1 MRVLLF
7 TGKGGVGKT
16 TTAAAT
22 ALRIAEQGQRV
33 IVTSADPAHSLSDSM
48 GLELGTEPIQI
59 APRCWAQQL
68 DARERLEENWGEIR
82 VWMMEMLDWAGVEG
96 IEAEE
101 LSVIP
106 GLDEL
111 FALTEVESLCESGL
125 FDVVVVDCAPTA
137 ETIRLLSLPDILSW
151 YMERLYPASR
161 RVNRLVS
168 PLLSRLTSLP
178 VADDAVFSAGQRL
191 YDSLD
196 SVRRILADP
205 KITSA
210 RLVMNPEAMVIAEA
224 RRTYTYLSLFG
235 YQVDAVIVNR
245 MLPELALDPWFEKW
259 REQQQIHLQTI
270 ERSFGALPVFR
281 AEHVGGEVVG
291 LEALAGFA
299 DGLWG
304 QADPS
309 ARLVAGRPL
318 RVDRQG
324 DDYLLSLEL
333 PFADSADLDLTRAGD
348 ELFISIGPH
357 RRNLTL
363 PDSLS
368 RREISSAALQDG
380 CLAIKFVQ
388 TTQPLS

>member
-48 GLELGTEPIQI
+48 GIELGTEPIQI

-178 VADDAVFSAGQRL
+178 VADDAVFTAGQRL

-270 ERSFGALPVFR
+270 EQSFGALPVFR

-291 LEALAGFA
+291 LEALASFA
-299 DGLWG
+299 DELWG

-324 DDYLLSLEL
+324 DDFVLSLEL
-333 PFADSADLDLTRAGD
+333 PFADSSDLDLTRAGG
-348 ELFISIGPH
+348 EIFISIGPH

-380 CLAIKFVQ
+380 CLAIKFVDA
-388 TTQPLS
+388 T

>member
-48 GLELGTEPIQI
+48 GIELGTEPIQI
-59 APRCWAQQL
+59 APKCWAQQL

-82 VWMMEMLDWAGVEG
+82 VWMMEVLDWAGVEG

-178 VADDAVFSAGQRL
+178 VADDAVFTAGQRL

-270 ERSFGALPVFR
+270 EQSFGALPVFR

-291 LEALAGFA
+291 LEALASFA

-324 DDYLLSLEL
+324 DDFVLSLEL
-333 PFADSADLDLTRAGD
+333 PFADSSDLDLTRAGG

-380 CLAIKFVQ
+380 CLAIKFVDA
-388 TTQPLS
+388 T

>member
-48 GLELGTEPIQI
+48 GIELGTEPIQI

-82 VWMMEMLDWAGVEG
+82 VWMMEVLDWAGVEG

-178 VADDAVFSAGQRL
+178 VADDAVFTAGQRL

-270 ERSFGALPVFR
+270 EQSFGALPVFR

-291 LEALAGFA
+291 LEALASFA

-324 DDYLLSLEL
+324 DDFVLSLEL
-333 PFADSADLDLTRAGD
+333 PFADSSDLDLTRAGG
-348 ELFISIGPH
+348 ELFISMGPH

-380 CLAIKFVQ
+380 CLAIKFVDA
-388 TTQPLS
+388 T

>member
-48 GLELGTEPIQI
+48 GIELGTEPIQI

-82 VWMMEMLDWAGVEG
+82 VWMMEVLDWAGVEG

-137 ETIRLLSLPDILSW
+137 ETIRLLSLPEILSW

-178 VADDAVFSAGQRL
+178 VADDAVFTAGQRL

-270 ERSFGALPVFR
+270 EQSFGALPVFR

-291 LEALAGFA
+291 LEALASFA

-324 DDYLLSLEL
+324 DDFVLSLEL
-333 PFADSADLDLTRAGD
+333 PFADSSDLDLTRAGG

-380 CLAIKFVQ
+380 CLAIKFVDA
-388 TTQPLS
+388 T

>member
-48 GLELGTEPIQI
+48 GIELGTEPIQI

-82 VWMMEMLDWAGVEG
+82 VWMMEVLDWAGVEG

-178 VADDAVFSAGQRL
+178 VADDAVFTAGQRL

-270 ERSFGALPVFR
+270 EQSFGALPVFR

-291 LEALAGFA
+291 LEALASFA

-324 DDYLLSLEL
+324 DDFVLSLEL
-333 PFADSADLDLTRAGD
+333 PFADSSDLDLTRAGG

-380 CLAIKFVQ
+380 CLAIKFVDA
-388 TTQPLS
+388 T

>member
-48 GLELGTEPIQI
+48 GIELGTEPIQI

-82 VWMMEMLDWAGVEG
+82 VWMMEVLDWAGVEG

-178 VADDAVFSAGQRL
+178 VADDAVFTAGQRL

-270 ERSFGALPVFR
+270 EQSFGALPVFR

-291 LEALAGFA
+291 LEALASFA

-324 DDYLLSLEL
+324 DDFVLSLEL
-333 PFADSADLDLTRAGD
+333 PFADSSDLDLTRAGGD
-348 ELFISIGPH
+348 LFISIGPH

-380 CLAIKFVQ
+380 CLAIKFVDA
-388 TTQPLS
+388 T

>member
-48 GLELGTEPIQI
+48 GLELGTEPTEV

-82 VWMMEMLDWAGVEG
+82 GWMIEMLDWAGVEA

-101 LSVIP
+101 LSMIP

-111 FALTEVESLCESGL
+111 FALTEVESLCKSGR

-151 YMERLYPASR
+151 YMDRLYPASR
-161 RVNRLVS
+161 RVNRMVG
-168 PLLSRLTSLP
+168 PLISRLTSLP

-191 YDSLD
+191 YASLE

-235 YQVDAVIVNR
+235 YHVDAVIVNR
-245 MLPELALDPWFEKW
+245 VLPELARDPWFESW
-259 REQQQIHLQTI
+259 REQQQAHLETI
-270 ERSFGALPVFR
+270 EHSFGALAVFQ
-281 AEHVGGEVVG
+281 AAHVGGEVVG
-291 LEALAGFA
+291 MDALNCFA
-299 DGLWG
+299 QGLWG
-304 QADPS
+304 EADPS
-309 ARLVAGRPL
+309 ARLVTGRPL
-318 RVDRQG
+318 RVERDG
-324 DDYLLSLEL
+324 DAYVLSLEL
-333 PFADSADLDLTRAGD
+333 PFADSEDLDLTRSGD

-368 RREISSAALQDG
+368 RREITSAALQNG
-380 CLAIKFVQ
+380 CLSMRFVAA
-388 TTQPLS
+388 TLPLN

>member
-48 GLELGTEPIQI
+48 GIELGTEPIQI

-68 DARERLEENWGEIR
+68 DARERLEENWGESR
-82 VWMMEMLDWAGVEG
+82 VWMMEVLDWAGVEG

-178 VADDAVFSAGQRL
+178 VADDAVFTAGQR
-191 YDSLD
+191 
-196 SVRRILADP
+196 
-205 KITSA
+205 
-210 RLVMNPEAMVIAEA
+210 
-224 RRTYTYLSLFG
+224 
-235 YQVDAVIVNR
+235 
-245 MLPELALDPWFEKW
+245 
-259 REQQQIHLQTI
+259 
-270 ERSFGALPVFR
+270 
-281 AEHVGGEVVG
+281 
-291 LEALAGFA
+291 
-299 DGLWG
+299 
-304 QADPS
+304 
-309 ARLVAGRPL
+309 
-318 RVDRQG
+318 
-324 DDYLLSLEL
+324 
-333 PFADSADLDLTRAGD
+333 
-348 ELFISIGPH
+348 
-357 RRNLTL
+357 
-363 PDSLS
+363 
-368 RREISSAALQDG
+368 
-380 CLAIKFVQ
+380 
-388 TTQPLS
+388 

>member
-125 FDVVVVDCAPTA
+125 FGVVVVDCAPTA

>member
-48 GLELGTEPIQI
+48 GLGLGTEPIQI

-178 VADDAVFSAGQRL
+178 VADDAVFTAGQRL

-270 ERSFGALPVFR
+270 EQSFGALPVFR

-291 LEALAGFA
+291 LEALASFA

-324 DDYLLSLEL
+324 DDFVLSLEL
-333 PFADSADLDLTRAGD
+333 PFADSSDLDLTRAGG

-380 CLAIKFVQ
+380 CLAIKFVDA
-388 TTQPLS
+388 T

>member
-178 VADDAVFSAGQRL
+178 VADDAVFTAGQRL

-388 TTQPLS
+388 ATQRLN

>member
-48 GLELGTEPIQI
+48 GIELGTEPIQI

-68 DARERLEENWGEIR
+68 DARERLDENWGEIR
-82 VWMMEMLDWAGVEG
+82 VWMMEVLDWAGVEG

-178 VADDAVFSAGQRL
+178 VADDAVFTAGQRL

-259 REQQQIHLQTI
+259 REEQQIHLQTI
-270 ERSFGALPVFR
+270 EQSFGALPVFR

-291 LEALAGFA
+291 LEALASFA

-324 DDYLLSLEL
+324 DDFVLSLEL
-333 PFADSADLDLTRAGD
+333 PFADSSDLDLTRAGG

-380 CLAIKFVQ
+380 CLAIKFVDA
-388 TTQPLS
+388 T

>member
-48 GLELGTEPIQI
+48 GIELGTEPIQI

-82 VWMMEMLDWAGVEG
+82 VWMMEVLDWAGVEG

-151 YMERLYPASR
+151 YMERLYLASR

-178 VADDAVFSAGQRL
+178 VADDAVFTAGQRL

-270 ERSFGALPVFR
+270 EQSFGALPVFR

-291 LEALAGFA
+291 LEALASFA

-324 DDYLLSLEL
+324 DDFVLSLEL
-333 PFADSADLDLTRAGD
+333 PFADSSDLDLTRAGG

-380 CLAIKFVQ
+380 CLAIKFVDA
-388 TTQPLS
+388 T

>member
-1 MRVLLF
+1 
-7 TGKGGVGKT
+7 
-16 TTAAAT
+16 
-22 ALRIAEQGQRV
+22 
-33 IVTSADPAHSLSDSM
+33 
-48 GLELGTEPIQI
+48 
-59 APRCWAQQL
+59 
-68 DARERLEENWGEIR
+68 
-82 VWMMEMLDWAGVEG
+82 
-96 IEAEE
+96 
-101 LSVIP
+101 
-106 GLDEL
+106 
-111 FALTEVESLCESGL
+111 
-125 FDVVVVDCAPTA
+125 
-137 ETIRLLSLPDILSW
+137 
-151 YMERLYPASR
+151 MERLYPASR

-178 VADDAVFSAGQRL
+178 VADDAVFTAGQRL

-259 REQQQIHLQTI
+259 REEQQIHLQTI
-270 ERSFGALPVFR
+270 EQSFGALPVFR

-291 LEALAGFA
+291 LEALASFA

-324 DDYLLSLEL
+324 DDFVLSLEL
-333 PFADSADLDLTRAGD
+333 PFADSSDLDLTRAGG

-380 CLAIKFVQ
+380 CLAIKFVDA
-388 TTQPLS
+388 T